1 MNIKDWAKS
10 IEKHEG
16 FFPGSRSFRNNN
28 PGNFRCSSFMI
39 ELGAIR
45 CDDNFSVFQN
55 YEIGFQ
61 ALIQFLTYAVEG
73 KLRSYKPEMTLYEFY
88 AVYAPSGDGN
98 APKKYAEA
106 IAKDLGVSA
115 KTKIKDLFSSVS
127 PSGYYS
133 QRDKRWADDIL
144 GFGKTRLGT
153 HGCFVTSLGNLCGK
167 TPREVNH
174 ILQKGKFFNGDLI
187 ISSEVM
193 AKSLGLTYAGRSDK
207 QPKYRCIAEVD
218 MSPAPGKQQ
227 HFILI
232 KEDGSIIDSWTG
244 TIRPK
249 GTYPIV
255 SYRLFRAVEAPKEK
269 SDTKVPL
276 SPENAP
282 NDEITTVE
290 SIPQEVEVV
299 NNQPQ
304 EPIMQIQN
312 SFDKVTLI
320 KIGKGALIAGGGA
333 LAIYFLQAVVQMDFG
348 TATPLIVALASI
360 AINAIKEYKA
370 GV

>member
-1 MNIKDWAKS
+1 
-10 IEKHEG
+10 
-16 FFPGSRSFRNNN
+16 
-28 PGNFRCSSFMI
+28 
-39 ELGAIR
+39 
-45 CDDNFSVFQN
+45 
-55 YEIGFQ
+55 
-61 ALIQFLTYAVEG
+61 
-73 KLRSYKPEMTLYEFY
+73 MT
-88 AVYAPSGDGN
+88 
-98 APKKYAEA
+98 
-106 IAKDLGVSA
+106 
-115 KTKIKDLFSSVS
+115 
-127 PSGYYS
+127 YYS
-133 QRDKRWADDIL
+133 QRDKRWADDVL

-187 ISSEVM
+187 ISSEAM

-255 SYRLFRAVEAPKEK
+255 SYRLFRAVGVSKEK

-282 NDEITTVE
+282 NDEITQIE

-304 EPIMQIQN
+304 EPIMLE
-312 SFDKVTLI
+312 TL
-320 KIGKGALIAGGGA
+320 KGSRTIISAILAFLVSMGILSQVEADQLTEGILALLSVAT
-333 LAIYFLQAVVQMDFG
+333 LVSTIYFRV
-348 TATPLIVALASI
+348 TAKL
-360 AINAIKEYKA
+360 KK
-370 GV
+370 

>member
-1 MNIKDWAKS
+1 M
-10 IEKHEG
+10 
-16 FFPGSRSFRNNN
+16 
-28 PGNFRCSSFMI
+28 
-39 ELGAIR
+39 
-45 CDDNFSVFQN
+45 
-55 YEIGFQ
+55 
-61 ALIQFLTYAVEG
+61 
-73 KLRSYKPEMTLYEFY
+73 LYFCQ
-88 AVYAPSGDGN
+88 
-98 APKKYAEA
+98 
-106 IAKDLGVSA
+106 L
-115 KTKIKDLFSSVS
+115 
-127 PSGYYS
+127 
-133 QRDKRWADDIL
+133 DKRWADDVL

-187 ISSEVM
+187 ISSEAM

-218 MSPAPGKQQ
+218 MSPSPGKQQ
-227 HFILI
+227 HFVLI

-255 SYRLFRAVEAPKEK
+255 SYRLFRAVEASKEK

-282 NDEITTVE
+282 NEGITPVE
-290 SIPQEVEVV
+290 SIPQEVDVV

-304 EPIMQIQN
+304 EQIMNLTGYRTII
-312 SFDKVTLI
+312 SAVLAFVVTL
-320 KIGKGALIAGGGA
+320 GAISQGEADQLTEGVLA
-333 LAIYFLQAVVQMDFG
+333 LLSVVTLASTIYFRL
-348 TATPLIVALASI
+348 
-360 AINAIKEYKA
+360 KA
-370 GV
+370 KK